1 MKSSA
6 LDTTAPIVNVS
17 AEFLHT
23 MARKIEK
30 VHERMLRTSRV
41 LKEAGVRFAVVGG
54 NAVAIWVESVDADA
68 SRTTKDVDIVLE
80 RSDLMRAA
88 QAMEAAGFEL
98 AEVNRVTM
106 FLERD
111 DPMPSRAVHVL
122 FAGEKVRP
130 DNAHPVPSVG
140 NTLES
145 PDGVPAIGLD
155 ELLVMKLQS
164 NRLRDGAHIVDLLHV
179 GLLTPQV
186 IERVP
191 ADLRGRLETIIR
203 SEPAPDHPNE

>member
-1 MKSSA
+1 MKPST
-6 LDTTAPIVNVS
+6 LDPTAPIVNVPG
-17 AEFLHT
+17 ELLYT

-41 LKEAGVRFAVVGG
+41 LRQAGVRFAVIGG

-80 RSDLMRAA
+80 RSDLTRAA
-88 QAMEAAGFEL
+88 QAMEAAGFQL
-98 AEVNRVTM
+98 AEVNGVTM

-111 DPMPSRAVHVL
+111 DPMPSRGVHIL
-122 FAGEKVRP
+122 FAGEKVRA
-130 DNAHPVPSVG
+130 DNAHAVPPIRNVF
-140 NTLES
+140 ES

-164 NRLRDGAHIVDLLHV
+164 NRFRDGAHIVDLLHV
-179 GLLTPQV
+179 GLLTPEV
-186 IERVP
+186 IDRVP
-191 ADLRGRLETIIR
+191 DDLRGRLDEIIR
-203 SEPAPDHPNE
+203 SEPPPDQLKE